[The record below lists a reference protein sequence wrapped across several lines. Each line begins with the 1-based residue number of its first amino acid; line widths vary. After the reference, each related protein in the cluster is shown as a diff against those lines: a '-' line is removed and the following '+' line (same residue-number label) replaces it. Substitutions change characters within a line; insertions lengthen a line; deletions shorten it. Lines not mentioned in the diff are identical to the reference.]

1 MASLRIQM
9 FLLMVVVGLGSQ
21 GLRAQDAP
29 SLDSDEAAAS
39 TSKDGTWIPLFN
51 GKDLTGWT
59 MKFTGEKLGTNLL
72 DTVRVKDGMIQMNYE
87 KWEMFNGRFGHLFY
101 KSPYS
106 SYRLRCEYRFTG
118 EQTLGGP
125 GWAYRNSGLMLH
137 CQDPATM
144 RLDQEFPV
152 SVEVQLLD
160 GFGRPTA
167 NLCTPG
173 TNVEMNGRLHRQ
185 HCTNSTSQKFDGE
198 QWVQVEVRVDE
209 SGVRHFINGKE
220 VMSYSRPQLDSS
232 DPDGK
237 ALLEKRKGESLL
249 TGGWIALQGESH
261 PVDFRNIKIMPLK
274 TTPAAVD
281 TKESPAP

>member
-1 MASLRIQM
+1 MSFSLVRIV
-9 FLLMVVVGLGSQ
+9 FCMVVLAFCSASWG
-21 GLRAQDAP
+21 AQD
-29 SLDSDEAAAS
+29 SDVPAE
-39 TSKDGTWIPLFN
+39 TTDEPQVTQEEGWIPLFN

-59 MKFTGEKLGTNLL
+59 MKFTGQELGTNLL
-72 DTVRVKDGMIQMNYE
+72 ETVRVKDGMIQMNYE
-87 KWEMFNGRFGHLFY
+87 NWEMFNGRFGHLFY

-237 ALLEKRKGESLL
+237 ALLEKRKGEAVL
-249 TGGWIALQGESH
+249 TEGWIALQGESH
-261 PVDFRNIKIMPLK
+261 PVDFRNIEIMPLK
-274 TTPAAVD
+274 TTPAPVD
-281 TKESPAP
+281 NDASPTP

>member
-1 MASLRIQM
+1 MSSYIVRIV
-9 FLLMVVVGLGSQ
+9 FLVVVLVFCSLSWG
-21 GLRAQDAP
+21 AQDSDAP
-29 SLDSDEAAAS
+29 AQPTGEPQV
-39 TSKDGTWIPLFN
+39 TQEEGWIPLFN
-51 GKDLTGWT
+51 GKDLSGWT
-59 MKFTGEKLGTNLL
+59 MKFTGQELGTNLL

-87 KWEMFNGRFGHLFY
+87 NWERFNGRFGHLFY

-185 HCTNSTSQKFDGE
+185 HCTNSTSKKFDGE

-209 SGVRHFINGKE
+209 SGVRHFINGEE
-220 VMSYSRPQLDSS
+220 VLAYTRPQLDSS

-237 ALLEKRKGESLL
+237 ALLEKRKGEAVL
-249 TGGWIALQGESH
+249 TEGWIALQGESH
-261 PVDFRNIKIMPLK
+261 PVDFRNIEIMPLK
-274 TTPAAVD
+274 STPAPVD
-281 TKESPAP
+281 KDASPAP

>member
-1 MASLRIQM
+1 MSSSFVRIVFVMAVLAFCSASWGTQD
-9 FLLMVVVGLGSQ
+9 S
-21 GLRAQDAP
+21 DAP
-29 SLDSDEAAAS
+29 AEPTDEPQV
-39 TSKDGTWIPLFN
+39 TQEEGWIPLFN

-59 MKFTGEKLGTNLL
+59 VKFTGQELGTNLL

-87 KWEMFNGRFGHLFY
+87 NWEMFKGRFGHLFY

-185 HCTNSTSQKFDGE
+185 HCTNSTSKKFDGE

-209 SGVRHFINGKE
+209 SGVRHFINGEE
-220 VMSYSRPQLDSS
+220 VLAYTRPQLDSS

-237 ALLEKRKGESLL
+237 ALLEKRKGEAVL
-249 TGGWIALQGESH
+249 TEGWIALQGESH
-261 PVDFRNIKIMPLK
+261 PVDFRNIEIMPLK
-274 TTPAAVD
+274 TTPAPVD
-281 TKESPAP
+281 KDASPAP